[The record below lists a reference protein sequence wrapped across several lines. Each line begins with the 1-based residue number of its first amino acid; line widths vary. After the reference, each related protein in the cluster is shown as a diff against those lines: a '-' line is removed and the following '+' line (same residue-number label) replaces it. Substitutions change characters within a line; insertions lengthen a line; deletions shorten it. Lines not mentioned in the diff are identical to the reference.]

1 MALLVIGGLV
11 IIILMFIQ
19 DATESTARVELHS
32 KCQTV
37 SVDRTR
43 IAIVGGSAKVRQSI
57 RVTSS
62 RSILIVILIIY

>member
-1 MALLVIGGLV
+1 MV
-11 IIILMFIQ
+11 MQ

-43 IAIVGGSAKVRQSI
+43 IAVVGGSAKVQQFVDSI
-57 RVTSS
+57 SFNF
-62 RSILIVILIIY
+62 IFGCFG